1 MSTRR
6 GAPPREPSPAQGEGD
21 QQENLDLQHQVEQ
34 LQLQLEEAE
43 AELRV
48 LRGLDN
54 GNTRGKRV
62 SLSPGDLRPT
72 PTARGDDNDLGKF
85 DIHKAYKTAD
95 SWSEKFSGSG
105 KNTTLGLTKLT
116 SKLVSILEDYDAP
129 SIYSDIINL
138 EDEVDSY
145 NAKANRHIVGLL
157 DRLTTGKA
165 NNLVE
170 RYSPRPFNDNPLLTH
185 IDDV

>member
-1 MSTRR
+1 MSSFNFSWRKR
-6 GAPPREPSPAQGEGD
+6 KPSF
-21 QQENLDLQHQVEQ
+21 V
-34 LQLQLEEAE
+34 
-43 AELRV
+43 RV

-72 PTARGDDNDLGKF
+72 PTARGNDNDLGKF

-95 SWSEKFSGSG
+95 SWSEKFTGSG

-129 SIYSDIINL
+129 SIYFDIINL

-145 NAKANRHIVGLL
+145 NIMLKRTVTSLVFSIV
-157 DRLTTGKA
+157 
-165 NNLVE
+165 
-170 RYSPRPFNDNPLLTH
+170 
-185 IDDV
+185 